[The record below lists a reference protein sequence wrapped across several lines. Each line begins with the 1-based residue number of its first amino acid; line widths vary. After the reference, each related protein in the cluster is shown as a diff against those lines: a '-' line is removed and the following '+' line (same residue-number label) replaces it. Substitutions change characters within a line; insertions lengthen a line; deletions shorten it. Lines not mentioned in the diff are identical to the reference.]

1 MKVTKHLTKWYAQAG
16 YALGMITV
24 VYPAMAYAAIGGG
37 GGTYPWDPTL
47 TSLQADMQGPVA
59 HTIVT
64 AAVIGTGLM
73 WGVSEHG
80 TGIRKVS
87 GVAFG
92 GALALG
98 ATTFMNTAFAGGA
111 LF

>member
-1 MKVTKHLTKWYAQAG
+1 MKVTKQLNKWLVRTNYG
-16 YALGMITV
+16 LGMVTV
-24 VYPAMAYAAIGGG
+24 VWPAMAFAVVGA
-37 GGTYPWDPTL
+37 GTMPWDPTL
-47 TSLQADMQGPVA
+47 ATLQADMQGPVA
-59 HTIVT
+59 HTITT

-98 ATTFMNTAFAGGA
+98 ATVFMNAAFGAGA

>member
-1 MKVTKHLTKWYAQAG
+1 
-16 YALGMITV
+16 
-24 VYPAMAYAAIGGG
+24 MACTNELRARHGHGRLACDGLRRGGRR
-37 GGTYPWDPTL
+37 YDAWDPTL
-47 TSLQADMQGPVA
+47 ATLQADMQGPVA
-59 HTIVT
+59 HTITT

-98 ATTFMNTAFAGGA
+98 ATVFMNAAFGA
-111 LF
+111 AA